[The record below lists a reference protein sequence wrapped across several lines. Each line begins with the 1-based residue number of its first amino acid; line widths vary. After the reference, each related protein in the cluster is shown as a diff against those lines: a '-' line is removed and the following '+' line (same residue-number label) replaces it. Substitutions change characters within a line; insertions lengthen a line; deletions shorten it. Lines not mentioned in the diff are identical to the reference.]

1 MPGPQILVK
10 NQDTA
15 RWEAWFSYFTKK
27 ILHRKNSTID
37 SIIIELDAN
46 RILSH
51 VAPIFLDNGYFFAN
65 FQNKIFLE
73 GIFSRTQYMDSYGA
87 SAHSSGGP
95 AGCCMVPHE
104 CTLPGVR
111 CGRLYP
117 VLKLG
122 TSFVSV
128 FFI

>member
-1 MPGPQILVK
+1 MYWMPGPQILVK

-73 GIFSRTQYMDSYGA
+73 AIFSRPQYMHSYGA
-87 SAHSSGGP
+87 SARRRRP
-95 AGCCMVPHE
+95 ARACMHRI
-104 CTLPGVR
+104 CM
-111 CGRLYP
+111 YA
-117 VLKLG
+117 
-122 TSFVSV
+122 
-128 FFI
+128 

>member
-15 RWEAWFSYFTKK
+15 RWEACFSYFTKK

-73 GIFSRTQYMDSYGA
+73 DIYQGHSTWTRTAPRRIAAADQQGAAWSRMNDVLSPVYGA
-87 SAHSSGGP
+87 V
-95 AGCCMVPHE
+95 GC
-104 CTLPGVR
+104 VR
-111 CGRLYP
+111 C
-117 VLKLG
+117 
-122 TSFVSV
+122 
-128 FFI
+128 

>member
-1 MPGPQILVK
+1 MYWMPGPQILVK

-73 GIFSRTQYMDSYGA
+73 GIFSMPQYMDSYGA
-87 SAHSSGGP
+87 SAQRRTSRVLHGP
-95 AGCCMVPHE
+95 A
-104 CTLPGVR
+104 
-111 CGRLYP
+111 
-117 VLKLG
+117 
-122 TSFVSV
+122 
-128 FFI
+128 